1 MSLPVEVKGFRR
13 LGWLAL
19 VLSLMAALLA
29 GTAGCRSSVE
39 TKVNFL
45 HDWETAKD
53 QAASDKKPIM
63 INFYTKT

>member
-1 MSLPVEVKGFRR
+1 MSLLVNVKAFRR

-19 VLSLMAALLA
+19 VLSLMAGLLA

-45 HDWETAKD
+45 RDWEAAKNR
-53 QAASDKKPIM
+53 AASDNKPIM
-63 INFYTKT
+63 INFYTDT